1 MPRLAHRA
9 ATFGFWYGRIPLAVL
24 AAAGEVAGEV
34 LLKLLSLVSEEIAP
48 VALSFLRSAQVS
60 WPFLRR
66 KVRQGFSLGFSRC
79 RPLPLPLVSVP
90 TALDRLAR
98 SRFAVS
104 ILAVFPD
111 ASPPIL
117 CPGSKPAVGA
127 VPPWVS
133 SAVLV
138 LPAAVADGCEV

>member
-66 KVRQGFSLGFSRC
+66 KVRRGFSLGFSRC